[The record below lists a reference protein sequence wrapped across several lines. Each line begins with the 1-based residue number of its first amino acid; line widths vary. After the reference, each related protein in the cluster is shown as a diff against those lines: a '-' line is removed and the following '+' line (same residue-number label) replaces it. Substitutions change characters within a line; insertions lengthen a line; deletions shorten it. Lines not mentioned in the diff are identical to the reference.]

1 MIEIGSEFA
10 YADNQIYLN
19 EDGLDWLPYGE
30 DNIFTF
36 SGRTAIETVLRD
48 CGDFNKVLLPSYCCD
63 SMIEP
68 FRNKGANLNFYDVN
82 YDRSFNI
89 DIKIPDDC
97 EILLLCNYF
106 GFEYNFNEEEIIK
119 FKEKGGIIIEDVTH
133 SLLSV
138 KQYHEFSD
146 YLVASLRKWGP
157 LLDGGFCSKKKGQF
171 LEKPDNLVSS
181 LYIEQK
187 TRAMKLK
194 SLYLQNGREELK
206 QEYLEIFS
214 WCNHYLAKNYSNT
227 LISDDSKKMLKKW
240 NIEEIRKKRIS
251 NAAVLYFGLRD
262 VSYIEPVFDES
273 DMDCPI
279 FVPVLVKAGKRD
291 LVRQKLIDNSIYC
304 PVHWPVPNDK
314 CASDL
319 YDMELSLICD
329 QRYDDSDMH
338 QIIKVLRG
346 I

>member
-97 EILLLCNYF
+97 QILLLCNYF

-251 NAAVLYFGLRD
+251 NAAVFILGFG
-262 VSYIEPVFDES
+262 
-273 DMDCPI
+273 M
-279 FVPVLVKAGKRD
+279 
-291 LVRQKLIDNSIYC
+291 
-304 PVHWPVPNDK
+304 
-314 CASDL
+314 
-319 YDMELSLICD
+319 
-329 QRYDDSDMH
+329 
-338 QIIKVLRG
+338 
-346 I
+346 